1 MVTKNETRYAQFL
14 KSRDT
19 LRIYEGSKLIYSSQ
33 KERLMPLMD
42 FISKQNPNSS
52 NLVVFDRVIGN
63 AAALLLTKIPCAEVY
78 SPLGSEMAVKT
89 LQDAGIDYHFNE
101 VVDYIKDDSGQQMC
115 PMEQLSQGKTAA
127 EFYSLMLEKIKPDD
141 TKERKI

>member
-19 LRIYEGSKLIYSSQ
+19 IRIYEGSKLIYSSQ

-63 AAALLLTKIPCAEVY
+63 AAALLLTKIPCGEVY
-78 SPLGSEMAVKT
+78 SPLGSEMAIAT
-89 LQDAGIDYHFNE
+89 LQSAGIDYHFDT
-101 VVDYIKDDSGQQMC
+101 VVDCIKDDSGQNMC
-115 PMEQLSQGKTAA
+115 PMEQLSRDKTAT
-127 EFYSLMLEKIKPDD
+127 EFYQTLSDRINSQKKS
-141 TKERKI
+141 